1 MSTPERKLR
10 VVESLPYDQE
20 QDGPV
25 FADHRID
32 PSARALAFALI
43 CVIWTVLCW
52 ALIIG
57 GYYWFLRDA
66 LS

>member
-1 MSTPERKLR
+1 MSRPELKVYHGDAEETVLR
-10 VVESLPYDQE
+10 HEPYD
-20 QDGPV
+20 DY
-25 FADHRID
+25 RMD

-43 CVIWTVLCW
+43 CVVWTVLCW